1 MDRQSSI
8 RNILVEARREVHLI
22 DKVKSLP
29 NLVQKNQDPYLNIFE
44 NEDEILK
51 KNQKE
56 DKEI

>member
-1 MDRQSSI
+1 M
-8 RNILVEARREVHLI
+8 HLI